1 MRIIVA
7 GCGKLGM
14 LLAENLTM
22 ENHRV
27 TVIDKDP
34 EVLARCED
42 NFDVRCCPGSCV
54 NVSVLE
60 EADIKHT
67 DILIATTISDET
79 NMLCSMIGKKLGVQY
94 TIARIRDPEYLG
106 SINFITGELN
116 IDAIVNP
123 ERSTARE
130 ISRML
135 RLPFAASVETFAR
148 GMVEMVEI
156 RITGDEPFVGVP
168 LNDLFSKY
176 KTMPRVLFCAVSRG
190 KEAIIPNGEF
200 IIQEG
205 DSIFVVADPAS
216 TSKFF
221 KYIGKDTRTPKNA
234 LIIGGSRIAYY
245 LSNILSD
252 SNIHTKLIESNEE
265 KARMLDSEL
274 ERTDVVVGDGT
285 DVNLLMSEGLASFDS
300 FIALTDRDEENI
312 MAGLYAKTATSAKV
326 VVKSNRMN
334 YTELLSGMNMD
345 GVISATQ
352 IAYNIIIRAVRA
364 RANSTGS
371 AVQRMYRIM
380 GARAEALEFIASPDA
395 TYIGKPLSTLHIA
408 KGAIVAVIV
417 HGNKVI
423 VPFGGDMIQ
432 AKDRV
437 IIITMNKGITDL
449 SDVLK

>member
-14 LLAENLTM
+14 LLAENLTL
-22 ENHRV
+22 EGHRV
-27 TVIDKDP
+27 TVIDKDQ
-34 EVLARCED
+34 EVLSRCED
-42 NFDVRCCPGSCV
+42 SYDVRTCHGSCV
-54 NVSVLE
+54 TNSVLE

-67 DILIATTISDET
+67 DVLIVTTISDET
-79 NMLCSMIGKKLGVQY
+79 NMLCCLIGKKLGAKY

-106 SINFITGELN
+106 SINFITSELC
-116 IDAIVNP
+116 IDAIANP
-123 ERSTARE
+123 ERATARE

-148 GMVEMVEI
+148 GLVEMVEI
-156 RITGDEPFVGVP
+156 RVSGDEPFVGVP

-176 KTMPRVLFCAVSRG
+176 KSMPRVLFCAVSRG
-190 KEAIIPNGEF
+190 KEAIIPTGEF
-200 IIQEG
+200 VIQEG
-205 DSIFVVADPAS
+205 DSIFVAADPA
-216 TSKFF
+216 TTTKFF

-245 LSNILSD
+245 LANNLNE
-252 SNIHTKLIESNEE
+252 SNIHTKIIETNEE

-274 ERTDVVVGDGT
+274 DRTSVVVGDGT
-285 DVNLLMSEGLASFDS
+285 DVNLLMSEGLKSFDA

-312 MAGLYAKTATSAKV
+312 MAGMYAKTVTNAKV
-326 VVKSNRMN
+326 VVKNNRLN
-334 YTELLSGMNMD
+334 YSELLSSMSMD

-352 IAYNIIIRAVRA
+352 TAYNIIVRAVRA

-380 GARAEALEFIASPDA
+380 GARAEALEFIASPGA
-395 TYIGKPLSTLHIA
+395 PYVNKPLSTLQIM

-432 AKDRV
+432 ENDRV
-437 IIITMNKGITDL
+437 IIITMNKGVLDL